1 MPEGSKKSPSST
13 SWCRRRLQKPQV
25 VRYNM
30 TETAS
35 SAIRKSGRTRRRIDY
50 AALNESHKIQELNKH
65 PHIEQFEKFSK
76 EQQTPLK
83 ELVCLVGGV
92 EEEEGEA
99 RSHYDENGEFTD
111 AQLQKLVN
119 DTKLL
124 KPILIR
130 GANPRV
136 PATYNAR
143 MKVTFEIPQYGIEE
157 VTAKVGPERKVPVM
171 DVMTQNNSPRWD
183 MKRWCEYFLLDG
195 PARDK
200 IRNVISLEISDTE
213 LGGEI
218 TVPKVVTDM
227 DLVLKLFE
235 NDPALADLLESNGVF
250 PPKVRKYILMSVA
263 GSYTD
268 FHIDFAGTSV
278 YYSPLSGHKQ
288 FILIPPVHRNL
299 EAYKKW
305 CLSDEQN
312 NVWFPSLL
320 KPLTGRDKDRMHA
333 SGVPDA
339 YLNNGFVVD
348 ILPGDLLLLP
358 SMWIHA
364 VYTKQDSIIIGG
376 NFLNLLSLESHLQTY
391 KIEVAT
397 RVNDQ
402 FKFPNFVKFVWL
414 IAYYLM
420 SSSSSDLPPDAFQR
434 RCFQNLVQFLKEQWA
449 YVSSPKREQREKT
462 AVAKIKNAIPN
473 KIIGD
478 VAPFLRRLDVWLA
491 SLGETEEPAPA
502 VKRRRL
508 Q

>member
-1 MPEGSKKSPSST
+1 
-13 SWCRRRLQKPQV
+13 
-25 VRYNM
+25 M
-30 TETAS
+30 TETEPS
-35 SAIRKSGRTRRRIDY
+35 TVRRSARTRRRIDY
-50 AALNESHKIQELNKH
+50 ATLNESHKIQELNKH
-65 PHIEQFEKFSK
+65 PHIELFEEFSRN
-76 EQQTPLK
+76 QRVPLE
-83 ELVCLVGGV
+83 ELVCLVGGDKSTD
-92 EEEEGEA
+92 A
-99 RSHYDENGEFTD
+99 KNINYFDQNGEFTD
-111 AQLQKLVN
+111 TQLQKLVN

-130 GANPRV
+130 GANPNV
-136 PATYNAR
+136 PETYDAR
-143 MKVTFEIPQYGIEE
+143 MKVSFDIPKYNIGE
-157 VTAKVGPERKVPVM
+157 VTEKVGPERKVPVM

-183 MKRWCEYFLLDG
+183 MRRWCNYFRQDRDG
-195 PARDK
+195 RDK

-213 LGGEI
+213 LGSEI
-218 TVPKVVTDM
+218 TIPKVVSEM
-227 DLVLKLFE
+227 DIVLKLFQ
-235 NDPALADLLESNGVF
+235 NDKNLAQLLESNEVF

-288 FILIPPVHRNL
+288 FILIPPIHRNL

-320 KPLTGRDKDRMHA
+320 KPLTLRDIEKMKSHA
-333 SGVPDA
+333 VPNA

-364 VYTKQDSIIIGG
+364 VYTKEDSIIIGG

-397 RVNDQ
+397 KVNDQ

-414 IAYYLM
+414 IAFYLM
-420 SSSSSDLPPDAFQR
+420 NNTRTAPDDFQR
-434 RCFQNLVQFLKEQWA
+434 HCFQNLVQFLHEQWE
-449 YVSSPKREQREKT
+449 YVNSPKREQREKT
-462 AVAKIKNAIPN
+462 AVAKIKHAIPST
-473 KIIGD
+473 IIGD
-478 VAPFLRRLDVWLA
+478 PGSFLCQLNAWLT
-491 SLGETEEPAPA
+491 SMDIEPTSQEIHNDLP

>member
-1 MPEGSKKSPSST
+1 
-13 SWCRRRLQKPQV
+13 
-25 VRYNM
+25 M
-30 TETAS
+30 TETAL

-65 PHIEQFEKFSK
+65 PHLEQFEKFSRD
-76 EQQTPLK
+76 QQTPLE
-83 ELVCLVGGV
+83 ELVCLVGGDKKEK
-92 EEEEGEA
+92 EETKGGQSA
-99 RSHYDENGEFTD
+99 AKSYYDENGEFTD

-130 GANPRV
+130 GANPKV
-136 PATYNAR
+136 PATYDPR
-143 MKVTFEIPQYGIEE
+143 MKVTFDIPQYGIQE

-183 MKRWCEYFLLDG
+183 MKRWCEYFLLQG

-235 NDPALADLLESNGVF
+235 NDQDLAELLKSNGVF

-278 YYSPLSGHKQ
+278 YYSPLFGHKQ

-320 KPLTGRDKDRMHA
+320 KPLAKRDKERMHS

-364 VYTKQDSIIIGG
+364 VYTKEDSIIIGG

-420 SSSSSDLPPDAFQR
+420 NSSSSSRDPPPDAFQL
-434 RCFQNLVQFLKEQWA
+434 RCFQNLVLFLKEQWA
-449 YVSSPKREQREKT
+449 YVNSPKREQREKT
-462 AVAKIKNAIPN
+462 AVTKIKNAIPN

-478 VAPFLRRLDVWLA
+478 VNPFLRRLDAWLVSFGA
-491 SLGETEEPAPA
+491 KQEPTSA

-508 Q
+508 L